1 MTTIVTALNELLKWE
16 LTSIDQYTRNA
27 AFYDDWGYAKL
38 QERIAHEADDE
49 RGHAQLLI
57 DRIIFLGGKPNMNDR
72 YEVTNEVDVAAMLAS
87 DLTLE
92 LNNAKALKKNIALC
106 EAERDFVSR
115 QILVQILKDTEEDH
129 AYWLQ
134 QQLRLIETLGL
145 ELYLQAQLG

>member
-27 AFYDDWGYAKL
+27 AFYDDWGYTKL
-38 QERIAHEADDE
+38 HERIAHEADDE